1 MRENPKGKGETH
13 VDCATKIG
21 RIGSAEESVIVCQE
35 FVVVFSK
42 ELCVN
47 DTEEQCVIAIVRADV
62 CEGLLRHR
70 NVMQSGSSLDN
81 GVE

>member
-1 MRENPKGKGETH
+1 M
-13 VDCATKIG
+13 KIG
-21 RIGSAEESVIVCQE
+21 RIGSAEESVIV
-35 FVVVFSK
+35 FVRNLLWFFSK

-47 DTEEQCVIAIVRADV
+47 DAEEQCVIAIVKADV
-62 CEGLLRHR
+62 CEGMLRHR